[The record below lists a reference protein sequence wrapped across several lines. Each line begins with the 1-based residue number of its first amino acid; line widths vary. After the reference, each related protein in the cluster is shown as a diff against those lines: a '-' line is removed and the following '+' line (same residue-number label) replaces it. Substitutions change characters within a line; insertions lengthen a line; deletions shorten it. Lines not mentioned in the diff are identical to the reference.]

1 MSSVNSRTCELI
13 QHVLGEDMKVHNK
26 FRKKIKVGNHCVKVT
41 HEYMHARVSEYIT
54 QISGFQ
60 PFFRRAPF

>member
-1 MSSVNSRTCELI
+1 
-13 QHVLGEDMKVHNK
+13 MKVHNK
-26 FRKKIKVGNHCVKVT
+26 FRKKIKVSNHCVKVT
-41 HEYMHARVSEYIT
+41 HENMHARVSEYIT